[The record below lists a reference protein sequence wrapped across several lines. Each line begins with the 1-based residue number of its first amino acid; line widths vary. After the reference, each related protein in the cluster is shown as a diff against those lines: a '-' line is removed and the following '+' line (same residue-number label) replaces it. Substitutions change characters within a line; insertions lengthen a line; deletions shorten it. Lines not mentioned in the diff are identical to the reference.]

1 MNLAARLESAL
12 STREVSVLRRIAD
25 EADARGLPLYLVGGF
40 ARDLVLGRPSLD
52 FDLVLE
58 GSALTFARACSKK
71 LGGRLTVHKKFSTA
85 TLAFPS
91 FAFDFITARSETY
104 AHPAALP
111 DISPGTLAD
120 DLRRRDFTINT
131 LAICLNRPRFGEL
144 RDDLGGLEDLQRGLV
159 RVLHP
164 RSFVDDPTRLFRAVR
179 YAVRFGFEIAP
190 ETLALIPE
198 GRKYIEQ
205 LSGERIRHELDL
217 ILDEP
222 NAAQMLAMLEELGLL
237 EAVAPRWPALKAK
250 SAKWFDSIPLTELGL
265 DFDRRAFRYILW
277 LMDSP
282 AAMLQELAARLSFT
296 ADLSRAVLA
305 ASALREDLADLA
317 ESSPSRWTTR
327 LEKVPPLA
335 VYAVSLA
342 ADESARAALTSYL
355 ARWRHVQPKTT
366 GETLKARG
374 VPPGP
379 SYKKILT
386 RLRAAWLDGEVKSA
400 AQESALLEVLLQN
413 AA

>member
-1 MNLAARLESAL
+1 MNLAAKLESTL
-12 STREVSVLRRIAD
+12 STRDLSLLRRIAD

-40 ARDLVLGRPSLD
+40 ARDLLLGRPSLD
-52 FDLVLE
+52 FDLVVE
-58 GSALTFARACSKK
+58 GNALTFARACSKR
-71 LGGRLTVHKKFSTA
+71 LGGKLTVHKKFATA
-85 TLAFPS
+85 TLSFPS
-91 FAFDFITARSETY
+91 LVLDFITARSETY
-104 AHPAALP
+104 SQPAALP
-111 DISPGTLAD
+111 DITPGTLAD

-144 RDDLGGLEDLQRGLV
+144 RDDLGGLEDLQHGLV

-179 YAVRFGFEIAP
+179 YAVRFGFKIAP
-190 ETLALIPE
+190 ETLALVE
-198 GRKYIEQ
+198 KGRRYIKE

-222 NAAQMLAMLEELGLL
+222 NAAAMLVQCNELGLL
-237 EAVAPRWPALKAK
+237 NALTPPIPA
-250 SAKWFDSIPLTELGL
+250 FDVRHVELFDATPAHELGI
-265 DFDRRAFRYILW
+265 DFDRCALRYILW

-282 AAMLQELAARLSFT
+282 MSLLKELTARLAFT

-305 ASALREDLADLA
+305 ASTLRGELAGLTGA
-317 ESSPSRWTTR
+317 SPSRWTMR
-327 LEKVPPLA
+327 LEKVPPLT

-342 ADESARAALTSYL
+342 ADESARAALLSYL
-355 ARWRHVQPKTT
+355 ARWRHIQPKTT

-379 SYKKILT
+379 SYKRILT
-386 RLRAAWLDGEVKSA
+386 RLRAAWLDGEVKSE
-400 AQESALLEVLLQN
+400 AQEIALLEVLLRD

>member
-1 MNLAARLESAL
+1 MNLTARLESSL
-12 STREVSVLRRIAD
+12 STNHLSLLRGIAD
-25 EADARGLPLYLVGGF
+25 EAEARGLTLYLVGGF
-40 ARDLVLGRPSLD
+40 ARDLLLGRPSLD

-58 GSALTFARACSKK
+58 GDALAFARACSKK
-71 LGGRLTVHKKFSTA
+71 LGGKLTVHRKFATA
-85 TLAFPS
+85 TLSLPS
-91 FAFDFITARSETY
+91 LVLDFITARSETY

-111 DISPGTLAD
+111 DITPGTLAD

-131 LAICLNRPRFGEL
+131 LALCLNRPRFGEL

-159 RVLHP
+159 RALHP

-179 YAVRFGFEIAP
+179 YAGRFGFRIVP
-190 ETLALIPE
+190 ETLRLVPK
-198 GRKYIEQ
+198 GREYIEK
-205 LSGERIRHELDL
+205 LSGERIRHELDM

-222 NAAQMLAMLEELGLL
+222 HAAAMLLRLNELGLL
-237 EAVAPRWPALKAK
+237 DALTPPLPKLETQRAG
-250 SAKWFDSIPLTELGL
+250 WFDATSARELGF
-265 DFDRRAFRYILW
+265 DFDRRVFRYILW
-277 LMDSP
+277 LMDAP
-282 AAMLQELAARLSFT
+282 VALLKELAARLAFT
-296 ADLSRAVLA
+296 ADLSKAVLA
-305 ASALREDLADLA
+305 ASTLRGDLAGLA
-317 ESSPSRWTTR
+317 GASPSRWTMR
-327 LEKVPPLA
+327 LEKVPPPA

-379 SYKKILT
+379 SYKKILS

>member
-1 MNLAARLESAL
+1 MNLTARLESSL
-12 STREVSVLRRIAD
+12 STNHLSLLRGIAD
-25 EADARGLPLYLVGGF
+25 EAEARGLRLYLVGGF
-40 ARDLVLGRPSLD
+40 ARDLLLGRPSLD

-58 GSALTFARACSKK
+58 GDALSFARACSKK
-71 LGGRLTVHKKFSTA
+71 LGGKLTVHRKFATA
-85 TLAFPS
+85 TLSLPS
-91 FAFDFITARSETY
+91 LVLDFITARSETY

-111 DISPGTLAD
+111 DITPGTLAD

-179 YAVRFGFEIAP
+179 YAGRFGFKVAP
-190 ETLALIPE
+190 ETLALMKN
-198 GRKYIEQ
+198 GRRYIKE
-205 LSGERIRHELDL
+205 LSGERIRHELDM

-222 NAAQMLAMLEELGLL
+222 HAAAMLLRLNEVGLLDALTPPLPKLETQRAGWFDATPARELG
-237 EAVAPRWPALKAK
+237 
-250 SAKWFDSIPLTELGL
+250 I
-265 DFDRRAFRYILW
+265 DFDRRIFRYILW
-277 LMDSP
+277 LMDAPGALSK
-282 AAMLQELAARLSFT
+282 ELAARLAFT
-296 ADLSRAVLA
+296 ADLSKAVLA
-305 ASALREDLADLA
+305 ASTLRGDLAGLA
-317 ESSPSRWTTR
+317 GASPSRWTTR
-327 LEKVPPLA
+327 LEKVPPPA

-366 GETLKARG
+366 GETLKVRG

-379 SYKKILT
+379 SYKKILS

>member
-1 MNLAARLESAL
+1 MNLAARLETTL
-12 STREVSVLRRIAD
+12 STEHRSLLRGIAD
-25 EADARGLPLYLVGGF
+25 EAEARGLPLYLVGGF
-40 ARDLVLGRPSLD
+40 ARDLLLGRPSLD
-52 FDLVLE
+52 FDLVVE
-58 GSALTFARACSKK
+58 GNALTFARACSKK
-71 LGGRLTVHKKFSTA
+71 LGGKLTVHKKFATA

-104 AHPAALP
+104 AQPAALP

-131 LAICLNRPRFGEL
+131 LAVCLNRPRFGEL

-179 YAVRFGFEIAP
+179 YAVRFGFKIAP
-190 ETLALIPE
+190 ETLALVE
-198 GRKYIEQ
+198 KGRRYIRE

-222 NAAQMLAMLEELGLL
+222 NAAAMLTQCSELGLL
-237 EAVAPRWPALKAK
+237 NALTPPITAFDVQRAELFDAAPAR
-250 SAKWFDSIPLTELGL
+250 ELGI

-277 LMDSP
+277 LMDTP
-282 AAMLQELAARLSFT
+282 AVLLKELAARLAFT

-305 ASALREDLADLA
+305 ASALREDLPGLA

-327 LEKVPPLA
+327 LERVPPLV

-355 ARWRHVQPKTT
+355 ARWRHVRPKTT

-386 RLRAAWLDGEVKSA
+386 RLRAAWLDGEVKSE
-400 AQESALLEVLLQN
+400 AQETALLEMLLQS

>member
-12 STREVSVLRRIAD
+12 STRDLSVLRQIAN

-58 GSALTFARACSKK
+58 GDALTFARACSKK
-71 LGGRLTVHKKFSTA
+71 LGGKLTVHKKFATA
-85 TLAFPS
+85 TLSLPS
-91 FAFDFITARSETY
+91 LVLDFITARSETY
-104 AHPAALP
+104 SQPAALP
-111 DISPGTLAD
+111 DITPGALAD

-131 LAICLNRPRFGEL
+131 LAVCLNRPRFGEL

-164 RSFVDDPTRLFRAVR
+164 RSFVDDPTRLYRAVR
-179 YAVRFGFEIAP
+179 YAIRFGFKIAP
-190 ETLALIPE
+190 ETLALVE
-198 GRKYIEQ
+198 KGRRYVKE

-222 NAAQMLAMLEELGLL
+222 NAAQMLAMLEELSLL
-237 EAVAPRWPALKAK
+237 DAIVPRLPELNTK
-250 SAKWFDSIPLTELGL
+250 SAEFFDVTPARELSV
-265 DFDRRAFRYILW
+265 DFDRRVLRYILW

-282 AAMLQELAARLSFT
+282 MPLLKSLSARLSFT
-296 ADLSRAVLA
+296 ADLSRAALA
-305 ASALREDLADLA
+305 ASALREDLAGLA
-317 ESSPSRWTTR
+317 GASPSRWTTR

-355 ARWRHVQPKTT
+355 ARWRHIQPKTT

-374 VPPGP
+374 VRPGP
-379 SYKKILT
+379 SYKRILT

>member
-1 MNLAARLESAL
+1 MNLAARLESAIPPRGL
-12 STREVSVLRRIAD
+12 SVLRRIAD
-25 EADARGLPLYLVGGF
+25 EADGRGLPLYLVGGF

-52 FDLVLE
+52 FDLVVE
-58 GSALTFARACSKK
+58 GDALTFARACSKR
-71 LGGRLTVHKKFSTA
+71 LGGKLTVHKKFATA
-85 TLAFPS
+85 TLSLPS
-91 FAFDFITARSETY
+91 LVLDFITARSETY
-104 AHPAALP
+104 SQPAALP
-111 DISPGTLAD
+111 DISPGTLTD

-144 RDDLGGLEDLQRGLV
+144 RDDLGGLDDLQRGLV

-179 YAVRFGFEIAP
+179 YAVRFGFRIAP
-190 ETLALIPE
+190 ETLALVE
-198 GRKYIEQ
+198 NGRRYIKK

-222 NAAQMLAMLEELGLL
+222 NAAQMLFMLADLGLL
-237 EAVAPRWPALKAK
+237 DAIDPPLPELHTKPAEF
-250 SAKWFDSIPLTELGL
+250 FDSTPLTEFSL
-265 DFDRRAFRYILW
+265 DFNRRPFRYILW
-277 LMDSP
+277 LMESP
-282 AAMLQELAARLSFT
+282 VALLKSLSTRVALT

-305 ASALREDLADLA
+305 ASTLREDLAGLA
-317 ESSPSRWTTR
+317 GASPSRWTTR

-379 SYKKILT
+379 SYKKILN

-400 AQESALLEVLLQN
+400 AQETALLEVLLQN